1 MGVSHFCCC
10 VALEQKGI
18 CNLQEGE
25 ADVKVPFNYFPG
37 TTVPSSSWWW
47 PPPQFCCRCRAVAIN
62 TAVLPCCH
70 TTTATTPPGC
80 RRLTRC

>member
-25 ADVKVPFNYFPG
+25 ADVKVPFNYNFDG
-37 TTVPSSSWWW
+37 GGSSR
-47 PPPQFCCRCRAVAIN
+47 F
-62 TAVLPCCH
+62 
-70 TTTATTPPGC
+70 
-80 RRLTRC
+80 